1 MIEWN
6 GQLLGFVVV
15 SCIADSFPKIQEN
28 LKTEKSVKEWNDSI
42 RDSISKDLADTI
54 KEKYTIIPE
63 KTGGKLHDLDKMH
76 KFLKDKFN
84 PDNFK
89 SKSAKSSTVS
99 AKAETK
105 TSNKK
110 EKTFGFPKAA
120 ISFNIKDIAG
130 ECNLTTDGYHIKHP
144 EKTLFLLECKHS
156 KNEIPT
162 QDDIEDALFK
172 L

>member
-1 MIEWN
+1 MKLLKIPKRSL
-6 GQLLGFVVV
+6 GQNFLTDKNIINKIVEIGNIDSKKIILEIGPGYGNLTEAIMLKKPKKI
-15 SCIADSFPKIQEN
+15 IAVEKDKN
-28 LKTEKSVKEWNDSI
+28 LS
-42 RDSISKDLADTI
+42 L
-54 KEKYTIIPE
+54 
-63 KTGGKLHDLDKMH
+63 
-76 KFLKDKFN
+76 FLKDKFN

-172 L
+172 YHFFVYN